1 MLNNVHVILLKE
13 QSHRFDERRNSS
25 SQVHLSKCILI
36 KVLLKKQSGRVFYG
50 RSGSRKIPQPLQFF
64 SVRAATLI
72 FSDFYFYNLTRFL
85 EDYIS
90 GVVSSNGTFNYLIW
104 KNSQKVTK
112 TAKSLKKIVKKWVKI
127 WWHQL
132 KTLVSLVKALGA
144 IIYSYVFSLYPL
156 HNIFLFVF
164 PLFLVQLYFVQLW
177 FPPLFQLVSGIKTS
191 RCPV

>member
-13 QSHRFDERRNSS
+13 QSHRFDERRNCAQFAKGPVIWILSKEQLCIFRQSNYTFLVKEQSCELMKQSIYIKKFHSS

-50 RSGSRKIPQPLQFF
+50 RSGSRKIPQPPQFF

-112 TAKSLKKIVKKWVKI
+112 TAKSLKKIVKK
-127 WWHQL
+127 
-132 KTLVSLVKALGA
+132 
-144 IIYSYVFSLYPL
+144 
-156 HNIFLFVF
+156 
-164 PLFLVQLYFVQLW
+164 
-177 FPPLFQLVSGIKTS
+177 
-191 RCPV
+191 